1 MTGDKMY
8 FSDLAS
14 TLQHISA
21 DEKAVFVSGLPGSGK
36 TFAALQF
43 CAEHKESLYFSFKNL
58 DTAFALR
65 VFCNAHPKIF
75 DSCESWNDFFGCLKH
90 YGNKKHPLVFFDN
103 AGERNDKDNFY
114 EALNSF
120 LESDSKTT
128 VVLLGRPWEMPPIP
142 CGEVGINIFSMP
154 QLADVCSL
162 ADESAAKLYCLTGAI
177 PALLSLYNKELSFE
191 DNVRTFLR
199 TDSIFYR
206 LAASWMNES
215 FRTPESYNT
224 LLYAMADGYNRIGE
238 IAKFS
243 GFPKNK
249 CDKYIKALIE
259 HGLVI
264 KVPGENGHTKYLPA
278 NSYLT
283 LWYKCLLTAVPN
295 PDGSFCEDVFNQF
308 MQTFNNEL
316 MTDFYKDMCYY
327 WLEKNINGNTSV
339 YIDTKNTAYR
349 NVEFEG
355 VTFDFACQKDENIYA
370 VFDTVPGE
378 GLSINLWRKI
388 DAVTSKIS
396 PFYEN
401 EYYICTVNRV
411 PDSFWTLSKRYDNVH
426 IVSQKMLFATYKKEY
441 NKIAHPRFVPSFVK

>member
-1 MTGDKMY
+1 MY

-36 TFAALQF
+36 TFTALQF

-58 DTAFALR
+58 DTAFALQA
-65 VFCNAHPKIF
+65 FCNAHTEIF
-75 DSCESWNDFFGCLKH
+75 GDSESWFDFFECLKA

-103 AGERNDKDNFY
+103 AGERNDKDDFY
-114 EALNSF
+114 AALNSF

-128 VVLLGRPWEMPPIP
+128 VVLLGRPWEAPPIP
-142 CGEVGINIFSMP
+142 CREVEINFFSMP
-154 QLADVCSL
+154 KLADVCSL
-162 ADESAAKLYCLTGAI
+162 ADETAAKLYCLIGAI
-177 PALLSLYNKELSFE
+177 PALLSLYDNKQSFE
-191 DNVRTFLR
+191 DNVRAFLC
-199 TDSIFYR
+199 TDSAFYR

-224 LLYAMADGYNRIGE
+224 LLFAMANGYNRIGE

-264 KVPGENGHTKYLPA
+264 KAPGENGHTKYLPA
-278 NSYLT
+278 NVYLT

-295 PDGSFCEDVFNQF
+295 PDGSFGEDIFNRF
-308 MQTFNNEL
+308 MQVFSDEL
-316 MTDFYKDMCYY
+316 MTDFYKDMCDY

-355 VTFDFACQKDENIYA
+355 VTFDFACQKDKNIYA

-441 NKIAHPRFVPSFVK
+441 NKVAHPRFVPSFVK